1 MVSNMDE
8 WAGRTGIP
16 LTSAE
21 ALGTLYHRAHPWLL
35 QLKSQLVEKYGWREL
50 PIEPRILFS
59 LECSPPFRSSGG
71 LPRTPPVRLTLPIN
85 ASTFFTPERRVQWE
99 MVFHSS
105 LFPAMRHTV
114 QPVGDILNLI
124 QCLLTGM
131 VVLVKE
137 ELFPGEGV
145 WVTTRGLPPPE
156 WISVN
161 EVMLQQIFGAVHYK
175 KLFRAANDKRMAFK
189 LHLEPETKQ

>member
-1 MVSNMDE
+1 M
-8 WAGRTGIP
+8 
-16 LTSAE
+16 
-21 ALGTLYHRAHPWLL
+21 
-35 QLKSQLVEKYGWREL
+35 
-50 PIEPRILFS
+50 
-59 LECSPPFRSSGG
+59 
-71 LPRTPPVRLTLPIN
+71 
-85 ASTFFTPERRVQWE
+85 QWE

-137 ELFPGEGV
+137 EHVPGEGV

-161 EVMLQQIFGAVHYK
+161 EVMLQQIFGASHYK

-189 LHLEPETKQ
+189 AHLQPESKH